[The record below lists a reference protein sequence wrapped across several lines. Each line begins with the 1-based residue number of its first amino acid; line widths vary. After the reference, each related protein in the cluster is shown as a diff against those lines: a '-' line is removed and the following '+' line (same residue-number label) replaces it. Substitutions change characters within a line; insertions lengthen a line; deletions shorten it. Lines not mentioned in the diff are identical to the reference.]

1 MSTTHLGV
9 IDDFFSLLRPLF
21 LGWKSMLTFLTDS
34 LLQLGKWPR
43 KHWLVIV
50 FMSYTALE
58 PNTQDF
64 PNAQDFQMVLESLS
78 GCNSG
83 CNYALLTSL
92 EVTYDLV

>member
-64 PNAQDFQMVLESLS
+64 QMVLESLS
-78 GCNSG
+78 GCI
-83 CNYALLTSL
+83 LLTSL
-92 EVTYDLV
+92 EVIYDLV

>member
-1 MSTTHLGV
+1 
-9 IDDFFSLLRPLF
+9 
-21 LGWKSMLTFLTDS
+21 MLTFLTDS

-64 PNAQDFQMVLESLS
+64 QMVLESLS
-78 GCNSG
+78 GCI
-83 CNYALLTSL
+83 LLTSL
-92 EVTYDLV
+92 EVIYDLV

>member
-21 LGWKSMLTFLTDS
+21 FGWKSMLTFLTDS

-43 KHWLVIV
+43 LVIV

-64 PNAQDFQMVLESLS
+64 QMVLESLS
-78 GCNSG
+78 GCN
-83 CNYALLTSL
+83 YVLLTSL
-92 EVTYDLV
+92 EVTYDLM